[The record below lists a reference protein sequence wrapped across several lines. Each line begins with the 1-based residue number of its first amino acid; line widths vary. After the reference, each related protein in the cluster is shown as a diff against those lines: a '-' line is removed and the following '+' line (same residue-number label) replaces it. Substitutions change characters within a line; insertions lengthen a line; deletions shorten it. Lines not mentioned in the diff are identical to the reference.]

1 MGGNKD
7 NDHPKARLRQRARQK
22 TQEAAA
28 AVRRMVGTGAGLMTA
43 VGLTIVAGLTT
54 GVAIKGVPA

>member
-28 AVRRMVGTGAGLMTA
+28 AVRRMVGTGAGL
-43 VGLTIVAGLTT
+43 TIVAGLTT
-54 GVAIKGVPA
+54 GVAIKGVRV